1 MVMQMSLTI
10 DMYVLLH
17 HAGLHDHIMLYLS
30 LYLTSVMNIASISSA
45 CSPKLPQFTS
55 QFLTLGLSSCC
66 SCMLRALG
74 APRAHWRSVHL
85 QDKLSGFQDNDSL
98 AKELA
103 RELNADLLV
112 LLTNVD
118 GLMDGPPKDR
128 NSK

>member
-1 MVMQMSLTI
+1 MWWALEAMSGQLQR
-10 DMYVLLH
+10 L
-17 HAGLHDHIMLYLS
+17 
-30 LYLTSVMNIASISSA
+30 
-45 CSPKLPQFTS
+45 C
-55 QFLTLGLSSCC
+55 TLR
-66 SCMLRALG
+66 RAQQCERRQDF
-74 APRAHWRSVHL
+74 AL

-103 RELNADLLV
+103 KELNADLLV